1 MTDKSLPE
9 PLESFPIPEGAIQL
23 DSDSEFLS
31 PRALAIAAIKKILLE
46 RNLQISLGPE
56 TSLEDEGRLLIFN
69 GFSVQLE
76 ITGILSNEISIDST
90 SWGKASRAPQLIIAV
105 QVDEENCVVNFLGL
119 LTGAEFTSVSN
130 GISPIN
136 GKILL
141 DTEVFKG
148 GIDRLFTLVQLVE
161 QEALPPLVLKNNNL
175 FAQLQGIRNPLRR
188 IQIPLLA
195 GVASGGVFF
204 KYIFVGSIATGAF
217 APTLIPISGTQR
229 SGALASS
236 DQLNV
241 CLLSPMSDSDS
252 IVRVSFDRPL
262 IFSKKP
268 LNQIQ
273 ISKNG
278 KVIWNKTATIK
289 DRIEGPIEWPVESI
303 KSGESFVLLFRNKGS
318 SPSEIA
324 KVVIKTDQDQ
334 PLKSLN
340 SLIQDLGNSERRWV
354 KMINKQRSK
363 DKNLAFALMMSE
375 QAPQSKKI
383 QKPRDEYIEES
394 KCQ

>member
-31 PRALAIAAIKKILLE
+31 PRVLAITAIKKILLE
-46 RNLQISLGPE
+46 RSLQISLGPE

-161 QEALPPLVLKNNNL
+161 QEALPPLVLKN
-175 FAQLQGIRNPLRR
+175 
-188 IQIPLLA
+188 
-195 GVASGGVFF
+195 
-204 KYIFVGSIATGAF
+204 
-217 APTLIPISGTQR
+217 
-229 SGALASS
+229 
-236 DQLNV
+236 
-241 CLLSPMSDSDS
+241 
-252 IVRVSFDRPL
+252 
-262 IFSKKP
+262 
-268 LNQIQ
+268 
-273 ISKNG
+273 
-278 KVIWNKTATIK
+278 
-289 DRIEGPIEWPVESI
+289 
-303 KSGESFVLLFRNKGS
+303 
-318 SPSEIA
+318 
-324 KVVIKTDQDQ
+324 
-334 PLKSLN
+334 
-340 SLIQDLGNSERRWV
+340 
-354 KMINKQRSK
+354 
-363 DKNLAFALMMSE
+363 
-375 QAPQSKKI
+375 
-383 QKPRDEYIEES
+383 
-394 KCQ
+394 